1 MYPIGVILNSWPGA
15 NKNGPNPWEWG
26 RGISRWNRTG
36 HWKVSLVP
44 FFFPHPFLS
53 SQFFLPLLSCY
64 PYFFFFLSYASGS
77 RSSVPRLLVPPMQV
91 MFAYTRK
98 VENTRATVRVRNIFM
113 DAAPRF
119 PSIFF
124 SFARRTILRLHLRHT
139 KRDNLL
145 KASLSACITKLIL
158 WNAL

>member
-1 MYPIGVILNSWPGA
+1 MVRIRESEAEVSRGEIGLATEKFRSF
-15 NKNGPNPWEWG
+15 
-26 RGISRWNRTG
+26 
-36 HWKVSLVP
+36 L
-44 FFFPHPFLS
+44 FFFPTPFSLPSFS
-53 SQFFLPLLSCY
+53 SLCCLVIPTS
-64 PYFFFFLSYASGS
+64 FFFLSYASGS
-77 RSSVPRLLVPPMQV
+77 RSSVPRLLVLPMQV
-91 MFAYTRK
+91 MFAYTRE

-113 DAAPRF
+113 DAVPRF

-158 WNAL
+158 